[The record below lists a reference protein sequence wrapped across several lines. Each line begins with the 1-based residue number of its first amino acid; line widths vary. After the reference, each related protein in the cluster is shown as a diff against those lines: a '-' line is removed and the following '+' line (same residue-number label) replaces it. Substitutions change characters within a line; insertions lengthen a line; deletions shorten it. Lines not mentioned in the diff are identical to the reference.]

1 MLHTSTAPMKDRR
14 RLPAVRWFLAIGLGT
29 AASIAAVSF
38 AGLIAVLAPAELT
51 KDALLI
57 ALAVLAMAVVG
68 TLLAIR
74 VPANAVGWLLL
85 VAAFLLGIEF
95 VALDYG
101 EASRLF
107 AGRSWPGTDVAMWL
121 YGNLLGL
128 PVMIIAIGIPLLFPD
143 GRLPSPRWRWLA
155 AFVVLMGAQ
164 LVLGWFRPGLIP
176 DTTVVNPFGVAGLVP
191 VLDFLSLPPF
201 QLAGPAAFVGGVA
214 SVVVRFRRGG
224 VVERAQLKWLVAATA
239 LAVVA
244 WPVTGLGTAMGA
256 DWLTR
261 LAWITGL
268 LSLIALPVAIGIAVL
283 RYRLYEIDRI
293 ISRSIAWA
301 VLTGVLVTVFAVGV
315 LAFQAALSGLTQ
327 GQTLAVAASTLIAV
341 MLFQP
346 VRGRVQRVVDR
357 RFDRARYDAER
368 TVEAFAER
376 IREEV
381 AVDTVLADLKATVT
395 DSIKPSSSG
404 FWLRPGRRDFGGR
417 VSR

>member
-1 MLHTSTAPMKDRR
+1 MRTSTEPMMDRR

-51 KDALLI
+51 KDAMII
-57 ALAVLAMAVVG
+57 ALAVLTMAAVG

-85 VAAFLLGIEF
+85 VAAVLLGVEF
-95 VALDYG
+95 LALDYG
-101 EASRLF
+101 AASRAVA
-107 AGRSWPGTDVAMWL
+107 AGSWPGTDVAMWL
-121 YGNLLGL
+121 YGNLLAL
-128 PVMIIAIGIPLLFPD
+128 PVLIMAVGIPLIFPD
-143 GRLPSPRWRWLA
+143 GRLPTPRWRWLA

-164 LVLGWFRPGLIP
+164 QVLGWFRPGLIP
-176 DTTVVNPFGVAGLVP
+176 DTTVQNPFGIAGIEPL
-191 VLDFLSLPPF
+191 LDVLSLPLF

-224 VVERAQLKWLVAATA
+224 EVERAQLKWLVAATA
-239 LAVVA
+239 LAVIA
-244 WPVTGLGTAMGA
+244 WPVIGLGTALG
-256 DWLTR
+256 WPVLTT
-261 LAWITGL
+261 LAWSAGL
-268 LSLIALPVAIGIAVL
+268 LSFIAIPVAIGIGVL

-301 VLTGVLVTVFAVGV
+301 MLTGVLVAVFAVGV
-315 LAFQAALSGLTQ
+315 LAFQAALARFTQ
-327 GQTLAVAASTLIAV
+327 GETLAVAASTLIAV
-341 MLFQP
+341 SLFQP
-346 VRGRVQRVVDR
+346 VRRRVQRVVDR

-376 IREEV
+376 IRNQV
-381 AVDTVLADLKATVT
+381 AVDTVLADLQATVT

-404 FWLRPGRRDFGGR
+404 LWLRPGPHEFGGHAGR
-417 VSR
+417 